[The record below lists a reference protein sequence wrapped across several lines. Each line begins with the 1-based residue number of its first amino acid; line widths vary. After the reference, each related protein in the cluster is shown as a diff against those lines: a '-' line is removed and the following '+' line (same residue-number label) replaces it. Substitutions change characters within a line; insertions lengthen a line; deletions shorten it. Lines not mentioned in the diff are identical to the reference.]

1 MRVMGQ
7 AFRRTSQ
14 RPRSKIIALDGLFR
28 IIGAIVSKVILPKS
42 ELTDLVLAEIRERE
56 GCAGVDGIVILENI
70 NPRSAAN
77 WEISIIAASSGD
89 PAHVQRMAFEVQCHL
104 QPLYRLR

>member
-1 MRVMGQ
+1 M
-7 AFRRTSQ
+7 
-14 RPRSKIIALDGLFR
+14 
-28 IIGAIVSKVILPKS
+28 SKVILPKS
-42 ELTDLVLAEIRERE
+42 ELTDLVLAEIRQRE

-77 WEISIIAASSGD
+77 WEISIVAASSGD